1 MNDQST
7 LPDEDADAYTSD
19 KVKVLLKLATWYV
32 RLRRPKK
39 VERCLANAI
48 DLVENHGGM
57 RDAGLNRVLDR
68 YADDFRRLKRPGE
81 AGRLADLAQRI
92 RLSFPDEF
100 YPDGA
105 DTPWWLQEKF
115 ISAAPSLPLEYHS
128 SHAEDTVGRI
138 WPLAAAV
145 AFVPTVV
152 VTLVPS
158 RAFAWMGGYV
168 TLLWIIVPLIIGVIV
183 DRRYAAALARRGAES
198 WVRLTQHGV
207 EYHDPKQHCIFRWS
221 EIKHV
226 WTSWESGHGDGETI
240 PSVVVVGRD
249 DQFEMSARFFTEQQV
264 HWVNGL
270 CKLHSGQK
278 TFEDW
283 RERPWR

>member
-1 MNDQST
+1 MDHQST
-7 LPDEDADAYTSD
+7 LPGEDADACSSD

-39 VERCLANAI
+39 VERCLAHAV
-48 DLVENHGGM
+48 DLVENHGGI
-57 RDAGLNRVLDR
+57 RDASLNRVLDR
-68 YADDFRRLKRPGE
+68 YADDFRRLKRPVE
-81 AGRLADLAQRI
+81 AGTLADLAQRI
-92 RLSFPDEF
+92 RDSFPDEF

-115 ISAAPSLPLEYHS
+115 TSAAPSLPLEYRS
-128 SHAEDTVGRI
+128 SRAEDTVGRI

-145 AFVPTVV
+145 ALVPTIL
-152 VTLVPS
+152 VTLALSPVLS
-158 RAFAWMGGYV
+158 WIGGYV
-168 TLLWIIVPLIIGVIV
+168 VLLCIIVPLIIGVIV
-183 DRRYAAALARRGAES
+183 DRRCAAALARKGAES
-198 WVRLTQHGV
+198 WVRLTPDGV
-207 EYHDPKQHCIFRWS
+207 EYHDPKRHCYFRWP

-226 WTSWESGHGDGETI
+226 WTSWVSGHGDGETM

-249 DQFEMSARFFTEQQV
+249 DEFEMSARFFTEQQV

-278 TFEDW
+278 TFADW
-283 RERPWR
+283 RERPGR